1 MDASAVLGAAAGFVS
16 VAAPVVVYLIRVEH
30 RLTRIETTVT
40 ERLPAR
46 ASVAAG

>member
-1 MDASAVLGAAAGFVS
+1 MIDASAIIGAAAGFVS

-30 RLTRIETTVT
+30 RLTRIETMVT

-46 ASVAAG
+46 PARA